1 MSFLLSAFGYLV
13 LAVSLVGIAF
23 GVFMATSSKTRDAG
37 KYFAL
42 WWVPGAAAASGILMR
57 DIVTFTIGF
66 VCFCVAGAV
75 FAFEA
80 RKSGAASTKQRAG
93 SRGGKKRRS
102 RASERTTAENEKRN
116 YRRRAS

>member
-1 MSFLLSAFGYLV
+1 MSFLLTAFGYLA
-13 LAVSLVGIAF
+13 LAVSLAGISF
-23 GVFMATSSKTRDAG
+23 GVFMATNPKTRDTG

-42 WWVPGAAAASGILMR
+42 WWVPGAAAASGVVMR

-80 RKSGAASTKQRAG
+80 RGSGGMKRSGAK
-93 SRGGKKRRS
+93 KKRGARG
-102 RASERTTAENEKRN
+102 SERTTAENEKRN